1 MGRYQGIYGEI
12 CKMKGKP
19 IVSKKTGILI
29 IALVGAVFLTVLWA
43 HQNPFADPIQE
54 LVKKIVATAITA
66 FGAFVFIAFYDKL
79 MVLPAEL
86 WQNRRLIVKLSVND
100 FKTRYAGSYLGMVWA
115 LVQPVVTVLLY
126 WFVFGT
132 IMKSRQT
139 LGDVEVPYV
148 LWLTAGLVPWLY
160 FSEALSNGTNALLEY
175 HYLVKKVVF
184 KISILPI
191 IKVFAATFMHVFFA
205 FIMLILYVCYGY
217 KPDIHLLQLI
227 YFSFCMFILVLA
239 MCYTT
244 CAVVVFFRDLNQI
257 IGIFLQVGMWAT
269 PILWNIT
276 QLSSPTLQIVFKLNP
291 IFYIV
296 NGYRSALFEKTWF
309 WEDFYSTM
317 YFWIVVILLFGFGAL
332 IFKRLKV
339 HFADVM

>member
-1 MGRYQGIYGEI
+1 MNEKAGYN
-12 CKMKGKP
+12 MKAKP
-19 IVSKKTGILI
+19 IISKKAGILI
-29 IALVGAVFLTVLWA
+29 ITLVGVMFLAILWS
-43 HQNPFADPIQE
+43 HQNQFAEPEHE
-54 LVKKIVATAITA
+54 LVKKIIATAIVV
-66 FGAFVFIAFYDKL
+66 FGVFLFIAFYDKL

-86 WQNRRLIVKLSVND
+86 WQNRRLILKLSRND

-132 IMKSRQT
+132 IMQSRQS
-139 LGDVEVPYV
+139 LGNTEIPYV
-148 LWLTAGLVPWLY
+148 LWLTAGLVPWMY

-175 HYLVKKVVF
+175 NYLVKKVVF

-191 IKVFAATFMHVFFA
+191 IKVFAATFMHVFFVGV
-205 FIMLILYVCYGY
+205 MLVLYFCYGNAPSLY
-217 KPDIHLLQLI
+217 MLQLI

-257 IGIFLQVGMWAT
+257 IGIFLQIGMWAT

-276 QLSSPTLQIVFKLNP
+276 MLSPKLQVIFKLNP

-317 YFWIVVILLFGFGAL
+317 YFWIVVILLFGLGAL

>member
-1 MGRYQGIYGEI
+1 MNEKAGYN
-12 CKMKGKP
+12 MKAKP
-19 IVSKKTGILI
+19 IISKKAGILI
-29 IALVGAVFLTVLWA
+29 ITLVGVMFLAILWS
-43 HQNPFADPIQE
+43 HQNQFAEPEHE
-54 LVKKIVATAITA
+54 LVKKIIATAIVV
-66 FGAFVFIAFYDKL
+66 FGVFLFIAFYDKL

-86 WQNRRLIVKLSVND
+86 WQNRRLILKLSRND

-132 IMKSRQT
+132 IMQSRQSIGNT
-139 LGDVEVPYV
+139 EIPYV
-148 LWLTAGLVPWLY
+148 LWLTAGLVPWMY

-175 HYLVKKVVF
+175 NYLVKKVVF

-191 IKVFAATFMHVFFA
+191 IKVFAATFMHVFFVGV
-205 FIMLILYVCYGY
+205 MLVLYFCYGNAPSLY
-217 KPDIHLLQLI
+217 MLQLI

-257 IGIFLQVGMWAT
+257 IGIFLQIGMWAT

-276 QLSSPTLQIVFKLNP
+276 MLSPKLQVIFKLNP

-317 YFWIVVILLFGFGAL
+317 YFWIVVILLFGLGAL